1 MNFNWGDPNVL
12 FAAIAA
18 SLAALGTALLAGFKD
33 VIAAFF
39 KKWAHSVERGK
50 RNYADGVKRIAD
62 FHECLERIGRLE
74 FVDRVLIFTGTNCG
88 GVPDPKKPYIVR
100 CFYGWASD
108 PAKHPEENYN
118 FDLKVDA
125 HYMQMVCAMIEKG
138 IVEVHTGTMPPDS
151 QLRGYYSTEGVHSS
165 RLYRLH
171 LDETALIY
179 ASVAS
184 YTREFTQSER
194 DRINLEIDRIRDV
207 LGPRD

>member
-18 SLAALGTALLAGFKD
+18 GLAALGTALLAGFKD
-33 VIAAFF
+33 VITAFF
-39 KKWAHSVERGK
+39 KKWATSVEKGR
-50 RNYADGVKRIAD
+50 RNYSDGVKRIAD

-74 FVDRVLIFTGTNCG
+74 FVDRVLIFNGTNCG

-100 CFYGWASD
+100 CFYGWSAD
-108 PAKHPEENYN
+108 PTKHPEESYN
-118 FDLKVDA
+118 FNLKVDA
-125 HYMQMVCAMIEKG
+125 QCMHMVCEIIAKG
-138 IVEVHTGTMPPDS
+138 VVEVHTETMPADS
-151 QLRGYYSTEGVHSS
+151 QLRGYYATEGVHSS

-184 YTREFTQSER
+184 YKREFTVAESAR
-194 DRINLEIDRIRDV
+194 VNHEIDRIRDV
-207 LGPRD
+207 LEPK